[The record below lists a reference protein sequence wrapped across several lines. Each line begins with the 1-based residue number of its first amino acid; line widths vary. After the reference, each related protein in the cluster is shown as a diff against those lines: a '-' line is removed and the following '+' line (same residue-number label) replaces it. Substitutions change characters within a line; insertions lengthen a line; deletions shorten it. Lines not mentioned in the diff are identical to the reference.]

1 MKNLLSIIVMILMGM
16 SLMAKPVDPT
26 MAVRVAQNFA
36 ATQVKMADNTAKI
49 VYTHPMPNSGQPAMY
64 VVNVGSSAFVIVAA
78 DDIAHPVLGYSMAR
92 PWPVLNGERRSEN
105 WEPNATEGSERA
117 SLENGEPNATE
128 GSERASLENGEPNA
142 TEGSERAS
150 LENGERAAAVQLP
163 SQVSGFL
170 DDLASQIR
178 AAQQQDI
185 TQDRETAAEWRQLQT
200 GELSAS
206 SSPLSAP
213 DSVGPLLTTTWDQGQ
228 YYNALCPEDANGPDG
243 HALTGCVATAMAQ
256 IINYWGY
263 PVHGRGSHSYQHNTY
278 GTLSVNYDSAIYDYA
293 HMPSALTA
301 TSTPQQVNAVAQLM
315 RDCGVAANMGY
326 GPTESS
332 SYDIGEEKR

>member
-1 MKNLLSIIVMILMGM
+1 MKKSLSFIVMTLMGM

-26 MAVRVAQNFA
+26 VAVRVAQNFA

-49 VYTHPMPNSGQPAMY
+49 VYTHPMPESGQPAMY
-64 VVNVGSSAFVIVAA
+64 VVNVGPSAFVIVAA

-92 PWPVLNGERRSEN
+92 PWPVLNGER
-105 WEPNATEGSERA
+105 
-117 SLENGEPNATE
+117 
-128 GSERASLENGEPNA
+128 
-142 TEGSERAS
+142 
-150 LENGERAAAVQLP
+150 AAAVQLP

-178 AAQQQDI
+178 AAQQQNI
-185 TQDRETAAEWRQLQT
+185 TQDRETATEWQQLQA

-243 HALTGCVATAMAQ
+243 HALTG
-256 IINYWGY
+256 
-263 PVHGRGSHSYQHNTY
+263 
-278 GTLSVNYDSAIYDYA
+278 
-293 HMPSALTA
+293 
-301 TSTPQQVNAVAQLM
+301 
-315 RDCGVAANMGY
+315 
-326 GPTESS
+326 
-332 SYDIGEEKR
+332 

>member
-105 WEPNATEGSERA
+105 W
-117 SLENGEPNATE
+117 EPNATE